1 MYVSEREKKK
11 KRERYR
17 AFHFGKVVGGE
28 DDEEGNLSQDIRFPS
43 RDDPLALSS

>member
-1 MYVSEREKKK
+1 MCQREKKK
-11 KRERYR
+11 KRGRYR

-28 DDEEGNLSQDIRFPS
+28 DDYDNLSQGIRFPS